1 MFFCEDLVEVCKFK
15 VILSE
20 LNFDCMCG
28 GVILV
33 FCFYERLI
41 CSQIHGKKVKKT
53 GSRLVL
59 VLSLSDQRY
68 PTWYQHNVG

>member
-33 FCFYERLI
+33 FCTYERLI
-41 CSQIHGKKVKKT
+41 CSRIHGKKVKKDRQQARF
-53 GSRLVL
+53 S
-59 VLSLSDQRY
+59 SL
-68 PTWYQHNVG
+68 PF